1 MHSRSASS
9 DPPQTVVLRI
19 DSGSFNTGFQGALRV
34 LEDGRQIGNDRP
46 FSLPA
51 APQIPLLY
59 SQWEQAYLSLGRLR
73 KIDPPV
79 DPTTR
84 GIAIP
89 AGQSTNHGL
98 NNPVWA
104 QKELA
109 DRLLAW
115 FSSPEFMALE
125 ASVCRSVSLGN
136 CESILIAIH
145 SQTGSLDENR
155 LLRKLPWHLWSLF
168 TRLDNADAILMSD
181 YAHPVPSFG
190 SQIRVLLIL
199 GSDEGGLD
207 LNQDLNSFKNL
218 KKQGAKVL
226 EEADFET
233 FRERD
238 AKGEFNDVKCLIL
251 PVLQQDLDTVH
262 SLIYQNR
269 WDIIFFAGHSFSDSS
284 CQDGQLELRPG
295 LCVPIEAFRTAFQKS
310 VKRGLK
316 LAIFNSCDGLGL
328 AESLITFQVPNVIVM
343 REPVPDR
350 VAQKFLSYFLDEFLQ
365 GHPLTKAVLH
375 ARNQLHSLEYA
386 MPPYPGASWL
396 PILVKN
402 PNQADLIWPTHQRFS
417 MFKLRLPIA
426 IFGGLIGLAL
436 AISSI
441 SKLLPKPP
449 ETIAQPPQSSPS
461 SKPTPSPNP
470 VQKVGH
476 FKTIAEVE
484 YPVGTFSYGGSTTWA
499 MIETKVLPEIEKAAP
514 QFKLKKL
521 DAPPGRIR
529 GSVVGLELLK
539 QGEVAFAHVSRR
551 VSLDSPAELKPH
563 AVAYTFKAIA
573 VHPGVALQDQ
583 GLTLRQIERICLGE
597 IRNWAEVSGPDL
609 PITVIDRMSQS
620 GLKPSLGDACPA
632 NKIDGIQTTSDAI
645 AKAKDTPGS
654 FMITAAT
661 LVVPQCSLQILP
673 VINDSGAI
681 VYPFKRL
688 SNLEGKDCRD
698 FPRQIDIE
706 VFRNGSYL
714 GTELRDTL
722 YVYLNENN
730 HESLEAGGAYI
741 NALQS
746 CEGQTLLEK
755 AGYIRY
761 APNGGCPDAKT
772 R

>member
-19 DSGSFNTGFQGALRV
+19 DSGSFDTGFQGALRV

-46 FSLPA
+46 FSWPA

-136 CESILIAIH
+136 CESIPIAIH

-199 GSDEGGLD
+199 GSDEGGLE

-226 EEADFET
+226 EKADFEA

-402 PNQADLIWPTHQRFS
+402 PNQADLIWPFLNQTPSEEVPVPPKPSQKIS
-417 MFKLRLPIA
+417 MLKWRLPLA
-426 IFGGLIGLAL
+426 VGGTFVGLIAL
-436 AISSI
+436 FWKISP
-441 SKLLPKPP
+441 PKV
-449 ETIAQPPQSSPS
+449 QP
-461 SKPTPSPNP
+461 
-470 VQKVGH
+470 VGY
-476 FKTIAEVE
+476 FKTFTDVT
-484 YPVGTFSYGGSTTWA
+484 YPSGEFRFGGSTTWGP
-499 MIETKVLPEIEKAAP
+499 IETAVLPQISQVAP
-514 QFKLKKL
+514 QFQLLKL
-521 DAPPGRIR
+521 DAPHDWPPG
-529 GSVVGLELLK
+529 SAFGLEMLK
-539 QGEVAFAHVSRR
+539 QGKVAFAHLSR
-551 VSLDSPAELKPH
+551 VPVKSEKSLKPY

-573 VHPGVALQDQ
+573 VHPDIELRDK
-583 GLTLRQIERICLGE
+583 GLTLNQIKRICKGE

-609 PITVIDRMSQS
+609 PITVIDRVSQPN
-620 GLKPSLGDACPA
+620 LKPSLSDDCPVA
-632 NKIDGIQTTSDAI
+632 QNKDIRTVSAAI
-645 AKAKDTPGS
+645 AKAKNTPGS
-654 FMITAAT
+654 LMMTAAT
-661 LVVPQCSLQILP
+661 LVVPQCALKVLP
-673 VINDSGAI
+673 VINESGAT
-681 VYPFKRL
+681 VYPFKR
-688 SNLEGKDCRD
+688 SPNLEGKDCRN

-714 GTELRDTL
+714 GSNLRDTL
-722 YVYLNENN
+722 YVYLNENDR
-730 HESLEAGGAYI
+730 ESLEAGGAYI
-741 NALQS
+741 NALRS
-746 CEGQTLLEK
+746 CEGQDSLEK

-761 APNGGCPDAKT
+761 DPNGGCSATKI

>member
-19 DSGSFNTGFQGALRV
+19 DSGSFNAGFQGALRI

-46 FSLPA
+46 FSLPP

-59 SQWEQAYLSLGRLR
+59 RQWEQAYLTLGRLR
-73 KIDPPV
+73 KIDPST
-79 DPTTR
+79 DPPTR
-84 GIAIP
+84 GIVIP
-89 AGQSTNHGL
+89 PQSTNIGS
-98 NNPVWA
+98 NNPVLA

-115 FSSPEFMALE
+115 FSGPEFMALE
-125 ASVCRSVSLGN
+125 ASICRSVSLGN
-136 CESILIAIH
+136 CDSIPIAIH
-145 SQTGSLDENR
+145 SQTASLDENR

-168 TRLDNADAILMSD
+168 TQLDNADAILMSD

-190 SQIRVLLIL
+190 PQIRVLVIL

-207 LNQDLNSFKNL
+207 LNQDLNSFKTLN
-218 KKQGAKVL
+218 KQGTKVL
-226 EEADFET
+226 EEADFRT

-238 AKGEFNDVKCLIL
+238 TKGEFNGVKCLIL
-251 PVLQQDLDTVH
+251 PVVQQELDMIH
-262 SLIYQNR
+262 SLIYQNP

-295 LCVPIEAFRTAFQKS
+295 LCVPIEALTTAIQKS

-328 AESLITFQVPNVIVM
+328 AESLIRFQVPNVIVM

-375 ARNQLHSLEYA
+375 ARKQLHPLEHA
-386 MPPYPGASWL
+386 TPSYPGASWL

-402 PNQADLIWPTHQRFS
+402 PNQADLIWPTHRRS
-417 MFKLRLPIA
+417 PMFKLRLPIA

-499 MIETKVLPEIEKAAP
+499 MIETKVLPEIQKAAP
-514 QFKLKKL
+514 RFQLKKL
-521 DAPPGRIR
+521 DAPPGGIR
-529 GSVVGLELLK
+529 GSVFGLKMLK
-539 QGEVAFAHVSRR
+539 QGKVAFAHVSRL
-551 VSLDSPAELKPH
+551 SSDSPDERKPYV
-563 AVAYTFKAIA
+563 VAYTFKAIA

-583 GLTLRQIERICLGE
+583 GLTRSQIKQICQGE
-597 IRNWAEVSGPDL
+597 IRNWAEVGGPDL
-609 PITVIDRMSQS
+609 PITVIDRISQS
-620 GLKPSLGDACPA
+620 GLTPSLGDDCPA
-632 NKIDGIQTTSDAI
+632 AKSDGIQTTSAAI

-673 VINDSGAI
+673 VINDSGAT

-714 GTELRDTL
+714 DNDLRDTL

-730 HESLEAGGAYI
+730 RQSLDAGGAYI
-741 NALQS
+741 NALRS
-746 CEGQTLLEK
+746 CEGQDLLEK

-761 APNGGCPDAKT
+761 DPHRVCPITKPE
-772 R
+772 

>member
-9 DPPQTVVLRI
+9 GPPQTVVLRF
-19 DSGSFNTGFQGALRV
+19 DSGSFDTGFQGALRV

-46 FSLPA
+46 FSLPP
-51 APQIPLLY
+51 APQIPTLY
-59 SQWEQAYLSLGRLR
+59 RQWEQAYLPLSRLR
-73 KIDPPV
+73 KIDHPV
-79 DPTTR
+79 ELPTR
-84 GIAIP
+84 GIEIP
-89 AGQSTNHGL
+89 VVQKTNDRL
-98 NNPVWA
+98 NNPVLA

-109 DRLLAW
+109 DRLLSW
-115 FSSPEFMALE
+115 FSSSEFMALE
-125 ASVCRSVSLGN
+125 ASICRSVSLGN
-136 CESILIAIH
+136 CESIPIAIH
-145 SQTGSLDENR
+145 SQTGNLDENR

-168 TRLDNADAILMSD
+168 TNLDNSDAILMSD

-218 KKQGAKVL
+218 KKQVAKVL
-226 EEADFET
+226 EEADFRT

-295 LCVPIEAFRTAFQKS
+295 LCVPIEAFTTAIQQS

-328 AESLITFQVPNVIVM
+328 AESLIRFQVPNVIVM

-350 VAQKFLSYFLDEFLQ
+350 VAQKFLSHFLDEFLQ

-386 MPPYPGASWL
+386 TPPYPGASWL

-402 PNQADLIWPTHQRFS
+402 PNQSDLIWPLLSPSHS
-417 MFKLRLPIA
+417 WKLLMLKRVLLMA
-426 IFGGLIGLAL
+426 VGGGLVGLML
-436 AISSI
+436 MV
-441 SKLLPKPP
+441 LFDRKPS
-449 ETIAQPPQSSPS
+449 PPQA
-461 SKPTPSPNP
+461 
-470 VQKVGH
+470 VQSVPP
-476 FKTIAEVE
+476 VE
-484 YPVGTFSYGGSTTWA
+484 YSVQPVGYFKNFADVTYPSGEFRFGGSTTWGP
-499 MIETKVLPEIEKAAP
+499 IETAVLPQISQAAP
-514 QFKLKKL
+514 RFQLIKL
-521 DAPPGRIR
+521 DAPPNWPP
-529 GSVVGLELLK
+529 GSAFGLEMLNQNK
-539 QGEVAFAHVSRR
+539 VAFAHLSR
-551 VSLDSPAELKPH
+551 VPVKSEKSLKPYS
-563 AVAYTFKAIA
+563 VAYTFKAIA
-573 VHPGVALQDQ
+573 VHPDIDLRNK
-583 GLTLRQIERICLGE
+583 GLTLNQIKRICKGE
-597 IRNWAEVSGPDL
+597 IQNWAEVSGPDL
-609 PITVIDRMSQS
+609 PIIVIDRMSQS
-620 GLKPSLGDACPA
+620 NLNRSPGDDCPA
-632 NKIDGIQTTSDAI
+632 SKSEGIRTVSAAI

-661 LVVPQCSLQILP
+661 LVVPQCALKILP
-673 VINDSGAI
+673 VINDSGAT
-681 VYPFKRL
+681 VYPFKRRP
-688 SNLEGKDCRD
+688 NPDGKECRD
-698 FPRQIDIE
+698 FPRQVDIE

-714 GTELRDTL
+714 GNELRNTL

-730 HESLEAGGAYI
+730 RQSLDAGGAYI
-741 NALQS
+741 NALRS
-746 CEGQTLLEK
+746 CEGQDLLEK

-761 APNGGCPDAKT
+761 DPHRVCPVTKSE
-772 R
+772 